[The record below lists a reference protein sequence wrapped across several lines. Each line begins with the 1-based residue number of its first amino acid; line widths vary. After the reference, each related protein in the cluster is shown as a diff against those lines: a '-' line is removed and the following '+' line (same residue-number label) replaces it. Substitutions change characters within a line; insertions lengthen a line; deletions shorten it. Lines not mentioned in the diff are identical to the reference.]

1 MAVRLLFPTFVFHRN
16 LLQEGIPEDMGV
28 NQEYLDLLVREI
40 DQMRR
45 KDPKGR
51 QISNA
56 YTGWQS
62 NDGCDSHPSF
72 TKLVNRIEKV
82 FADEVLPFHGIT
94 PKTHRMN
101 VKVGNMW
108 ANVND
113 NGAWNKPHLH
123 NGCWYSGVFY
133 IKADGD
139 EGHFIAI
146 ETAPKV
152 VSEYP
157 ASPRTRESWDFPPTV
172 GQLVLFPSATMHM
185 VEPNLTDKDRYS
197 VSFNCLIRNFTD
209 KYHGE
214 MEEYDENE
222 FCFDLDEKGNPV
234 FRSSK

>member
-1 MAVRLLFPTFVFHRN
+1 MSVRLLFPTFVFHRN
-16 LLQEGIPEDMGV
+16 LIQEDIPDKLS
-28 NQEYLDLLVREI
+28 QEYLDLLVREI

-72 TKLVNRIEKV
+72 TKLVNRIEQL

-94 PKTHRMN
+94 EKSGHRMN

-139 EGHFIAI
+139 EGEFVAI
-146 ETAPKV
+146 DTMPKV
-152 VSEYP
+152 VNDHPSSE
-157 ASPRTRESWDFPPTV
+157 RTRESYDFPPTT

-185 VEPNLTDKDRYS
+185 VAPNSTDKDRYS
-197 VSFNCLIRNFTD
+197 VSFNCIVRNFVE

-214 MEEYDENE
+214 IQDYDENE
-222 FCFDLDEKGNPV
+222 FCFDLDENGNPV

>member
-1 MAVRLLFPTFVFHRN
+1 MAVRLLFPTFMFHRN
-16 LLQEGIPEDMGV
+16 LIQEDNPDKLS
-28 NQEYLDLLVREI
+28 QEYLDLLVREI

-72 TKLVNRIEKV
+72 TKLVNRIEQL

-94 PKTHRMN
+94 EKSGHRMN

-139 EGHFIAI
+139 EGEFVAI
-146 ETAPKV
+146 DTMPKV
-152 VSEYP
+152 VNDHPSSE
-157 ASPRTRESWDFPPTV
+157 RTRESYDFPPTT

-185 VEPNLTDKDRYS
+185 VAPNSTDKDRYS
-197 VSFNCLIRNFTD
+197 VSFNCIVRNFVE

-214 MEEYDENE
+214 IQDYDENE
-222 FCFDLDEKGNPV
+222 FCFDLDENGNPV

>member
-1 MAVRLLFPTFVFHRN
+1 MSVRLLFPTFVFHRN
-16 LLQEGIPEDMGV
+16 LIQEDIPDKLS
-28 NQEYLDLLVREI
+28 QEYLDLLVREI
-40 DQMRR
+40 DGMRR

-72 TKLVNRIEKV
+72 IPLVNRIENT
-82 FADEVLPFHGIT
+82 FSEEVLPFHGIT
-94 PKTHRMN
+94 TESGHRMK

-113 NGAWNKPHLH
+113 KSAWNKPHLH

-139 EGHFIAI
+139 EGEFVALD
-146 ETAPKV
+146 TMPKV
-152 VSEYP
+152 VNDHPS
-157 ASPRTRESWDFPPTV
+157 SQRTRESYDFPPTT
-172 GQLVLFPSATMHM
+172 GQLVLFPSALMHM
-185 VEPNLTDKDRYS
+185 VAPNLTDKDRYS
-197 VSFNCLIRNFTD
+197 VSFNCLVQNHTD

-214 MEEYDENE
+214 IQDWDENE
-222 FCFDLDEKGNPV
+222 FCFDLDERGNPI